1 MKINL
6 ANSIRKHRKNRKMTQ
21 EQLAEALGVSVGAVY
36 KWEAGLSLPELNLIV
51 EIADFFDE
59 SVDAL
64 LDYDMKDNRQGA
76 IVDRLRTYL
85 NNKDC
90 SGLSE
95 AEKALKKYPHSFDVV
110 YESAQ
115 LYQLH
120 GMEQHNENYLNRS
133 IELFEASLLLLA
145 QNRNSQIG
153 TISINGNIA
162 RAYLTLGNSKK
173 AIELLTQN
181 NVCGIETDYLSQQLS
196 VIRLV
201 VTFVGALTMMIWYSP
216 LMTAIALG
224 LTVLPLV
231 SSLLVGNQLKKA
243 AQRVSDQNKS
253 FTATLRECLDGFSV
267 IKSFRAEKE
276 LRKVFSSNNE
286 LLEDE
291 KCAKSRTTIL
301 VEMIGSIAGIIAQLG
316 VFITCT
322 YLALSGYG
330 LTPGV
335 VIVFVNLM
343 NYMVQPVTELPR
355 LLSNRKAAMGLIE
368 KLATSLEQNTTPPG
382 NGCAS
387 NISSDILVRG
397 VSFGYDDNKEILH
410 NISIRFEAGKAYAI
424 VGKSGSG
431 KSSLLNLLMIPGLK
445 YNGQILFDKTD
456 IRNIPSETLYELI
469 SMIQQNVFIFNASIR
484 DNVTMFQSFNQQEI
498 ESAIQRARLSNLLSE
513 RGEGYLCG
521 ENGSG
526 LSGGEKQ
533 RISIARSLLKRS
545 TILLADEIT
554 SALDVQTAYQV
565 TSDILDL
572 RGITRIMVTHSMEK
586 SLLQRYD
593 GIVVLKDGYIEE
605 VGRFDDL
612 MERKGYFYAL
622 YTVGQ

>member
-1 MKINL
+1 M
-6 ANSIRKHRKNRKMTQ
+6 
-21 EQLAEALGVSVGAVY
+21 
-36 KWEAGLSLPELNLIV
+36 PELNLIV

-64 LDYDMKDNRQGA
+64 LDYDMKDN
-76 IVDRLRTYL
+76 
-85 NNKDC
+85 
-90 SGLSE
+90 
-95 AEKALKKYPHSFDVV
+95 
-110 YESAQ
+110 
-115 LYQLH
+115 
-120 GMEQHNENYLNRS
+120 
-133 IELFEASLLLLA
+133 
-145 QNRNSQIG
+145 
-153 TISINGNIA
+153 
-162 RAYLTLGNSKK
+162 
-173 AIELLTQN
+173 
-181 NVCGIETDYLSQQLS
+181 
-196 VIRLV
+196 
-201 VTFVGALTMMIWYSP
+201 
-216 LMTAIALG
+216 
-224 LTVLPLV
+224 
-231 SSLLVGNQLKKA
+231 
-243 AQRVSDQNKS
+243 
-253 FTATLRECLDGFSV
+253 
-267 IKSFRAEKE
+267 
-276 LRKVFSSNNE
+276 
-286 LLEDE
+286 
-291 KCAKSRTTIL
+291 
-301 VEMIGSIAGIIAQLG
+301 
-316 VFITCT
+316 
-322 YLALSGYG
+322 
-330 LTPGV
+330 
-335 VIVFVNLM
+335 
-343 NYMVQPVTELPR
+343 
-355 LLSNRKAAMGLIE
+355 
-368 KLATSLEQNTTPPG
+368 
-382 NGCAS
+382 
-387 NISSDILVRG
+387 
-397 VSFGYDDNKEILH
+397 

-612 MERKGYFYAL
+612 MERKGYFSAL